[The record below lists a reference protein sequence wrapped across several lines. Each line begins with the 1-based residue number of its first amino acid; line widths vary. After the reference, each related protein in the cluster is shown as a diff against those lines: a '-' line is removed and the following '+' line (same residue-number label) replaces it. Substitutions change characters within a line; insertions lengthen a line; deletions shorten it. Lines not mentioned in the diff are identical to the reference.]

1 MKFIEYARRRKQ
13 GYSIARSLTMAN
25 DAFSGPAHRA
35 DVAVIYIIGGIAA
48 LFAVYVLVGYIDQL
62 A

>member
-1 MKFIEYARRRKQ
+1 MDKITVSAD
-13 GYSIARSLTMAN
+13 ALAN

-48 LFAVYVLVGYIDQL
+48 LFAVYALVDFIDQIV
-62 A
+62 